1 MKLDSSDSEAL
12 DILYYD
18 GLSCLLRKDPL
29 RSLFFYAKAVM
40 QTRSALRIE
49 DAGKQIE
56 TVLKSAGHPIDPEH
70 RLSFKTVG
78 RFLLAAAFTR
88 EMPKHYKAANLL
100 EKIRKISLKNYN
112 GIDEPV
118 IIVAGGCSN
127 NIEWKISGYRTVFET
142 AFEDF
147 SGLVFSGGTNAG
159 ISKLTGDLK
168 SSRIRKISYLPCS
181 VPDCCEIH
189 PAYEIIKTAGIGFT
203 AHEPVQ
209 TWIDL
214 LAGGMNPGDIKLL
227 GINGGDIS
235 AAEYRIA
242 LALGAKV
249 GVIAESGRAAADISV
264 DPDWNRHP
272 GLVILDNDPLT
283 VKCFIQGFE

>member
-1 MKLDSSDSEAL
+1 MKLNSSDSKAL
-12 DILYYD
+12 DILYY
-18 GLSCLLRKDPL
+18 GALNSLLRKEPL
-29 RSLFFYAKAVM
+29 KSLFFYAKAVM
-40 QTRSALRIE
+40 HTRSAFRIE

-56 TVLKSAGHPIDPEH
+56 NILKSTGHPIAPEH

-88 EMPKHYKAANLL
+88 EMPERYKAANLL
-100 EKIRKISLKNYN
+100 EKLRKMSLKNYN

-118 IIVAGGCSN
+118 IIVAGGCSD
-127 NIEWKISGYRTVFET
+127 NIERKISGYRTVLET
-142 AFEDF
+142 AFEGF
-147 SGLVFSGGTNAG
+147 TGLVFSGGTNAG

-168 SSRIRKISYLPCS
+168 SSRIRKISYFPCS

-189 PAYEIIKTAGIGFT
+189 PAYEIIKTDGIGFT

-209 TWIDL
+209 AWIDL
-214 LAGGMNPGDIKLL
+214 LAGGMNPCDIKLL

-235 AAEYRIA
+235 AAEYRMA
-242 LALGAKV
+242 LALGATV
-249 GVIAESGRAAADISV
+249 GVIAESGRAAADILV